1 MSRESRRM
9 ERQRENQAIE
19 ERPVADEPRAEAQ
32 PSGAGPA
39 GGPPRKRTGPL
50 QFLREVRGELKRV
63 AWPSRRELLSYS
75 LVVLVTVTLLT
86 LYVFGLDQAFGQL
99 VFLIFG

>member
-9 ERQRENQAIE
+9 ERERDDDRRQVDDQPRPQA
-19 ERPVADEPRAEAQ
+19 ADRDRRVGPR
-32 PSGAGPA
+32 
-39 GGPPRKRTGPL
+39 
-50 QFLREVRGELKRV
+50 QFLREVRGELRRV

-75 LVVLVTVTLLT
+75 LVVLVVVSLLT

>member
-9 ERQRENQAIE
+9 ERDTNQE
-19 ERPVADEPRAEAQ
+19 QPKVADEIRPRPQERPQ
-32 PSGAGPA
+32 
-39 GGPPRKRTGPL
+39 RTGPG
-50 QFLREVRGELKRV
+50 QFLSEVRGELRRV

-75 LVVLVTVTLLT
+75 LVVLLVVTLLT

-99 VFLIFG
+99 VFLIFGG

>member
-1 MSRESRRM
+1 VSRESRRM
-9 ERQRENQAIE
+9 EREPDEDRRQVAEQPRPRPA
-19 ERPVADEPRAEAQ
+19 ERGRRV
-32 PSGAGPA
+32 GA
-39 GGPPRKRTGPL
+39 R
-50 QFLREVRGELKRV
+50 QFLREVRGELRRV

-86 LYVFGLDQAFGQL
+86 LYIFGLDQAFGQL